1 MSLMYKA
8 FLYEKR
14 TNKPKEIRR
23 FSVDHDVS
31 SSYEYLRK
39 KVATV
44 FPDLSEEN
52 FHLQWHDSDGDLI
65 WFNSD
70 EELIEAL
77 SEHQGG
83 LFKLMIQEKQSSDA
97 PNNNDGDEGEDE
109 SSNNN
114 RRRWGRKCGRGGR
127 PYWCGPM
134 SSPFHQYMYN
144 QFKDN
149 QSNGCG
155 PFGPKMDNGNST
167 EDNKN
172 QGSNGNENQSFP
184 TGEEYL
190 KNVGS
195 AVSDF
200 LKPFGIDVDVSVD
213 HNGVRTSCSTRQ
225 PGNNE
230 NAQKGTNTGSK
241 DEQPTCSKNTDDE
254 KSTKSQESGRQDQK
268 SAEKAVPI
276 TVVHENKLGSDAKQ
290 ENNSGQSSDEG
301 EWTVVKDEDGDNKNT
316 DANVNEKSSTS
327 GKSSPAEKL
336 KKEKPEKNKSNG
348 TGSGQPGPLDLLL
361 AMGFKDENGQLAR
374 LLQICQ
380 NDIGKVLENMEKNM
394 KG

>member
-8 FLYEKR
+8 YLYERKP
-14 TNKPKEIRR
+14 NKPKEIRR

-39 KVATV
+39 KVAAV

-83 LFKLMIQEKQSSDA
+83 LFKLMIQEKQNSNETNTEGDDA
-97 PNNNDGDEGEDE
+97 DDENW
-109 SSNNN
+109 SKRSAW
-114 RRRWGRKCGRGGR
+114 WGNKKCGRGR

-134 SSPFHQYMYN
+134 SSQFQEYMYN
-144 QFKDN
+144 QFK
-149 QSNGCG
+149 GCQPKG
-155 PFGPKMDNGNST
+155 GPKQNNGNCSKD
-167 EDNKN
+167 EGKKN
-172 QGSNGNENQSFP
+172 NCNQNENQSFP

-213 HNGVRTSCSTRQ
+213 HNGVRTSCSTRNQ
-225 PGNNE
+225 PGKDDNKATNE
-230 NAQKGTNTGSK
+230 
-241 DEQPTCSKNTDDE
+241 EQPTCSKNFGGEATAKTENGGTDDQN
-254 KSTKSQESGRQDQK
+254 KKPDGS
-268 SAEKAVPI
+268 VPI
-276 TVVHENKLGSDAKQ
+276 SVVHETNDKPGSSTKQ
-290 ENNSGQSSDEG
+290 ENIGGQSSDEG
-301 EWTVVKDEDGDNKNT
+301 EWTVVKDVAGGETKTT
-316 DANVNEKSSTS
+316 DPKVKVKPSKS
-327 GKSSPAEKL
+327 GKSSPSENM
-336 KKEKPEKNKSNG
+336 KESSTSSE
-348 TGSGQPGPLDLLL
+348 TGSKQPGPLDLLL

-374 LLQICQ
+374 LLQVCQ